1 MKNKSIMKT
10 KSIMKALNTS
20 IAIRE
25 YIGGCP
31 MHSVEGYKMLKDE
44 EDLGTAWRKWRA
56 VKWENQIVQ
65 KNTIEIAQAHTINKL
80 EKQINYWKEELKAKG
95 VCSKPCSTND
105 EMIGRSPW
113 KLYGYNSPCWCFIN
127 TMEEELFRT
136 YYTYYR
142 IGSDPGPYSWVRVGC
157 KKKLKI

>member
-10 KSIMKALNTS
+10 KKIMKALNTS

-25 YIGGCP
+25 YIQGSSNGIWSSRVDGP
-31 MHSVEGYKMLKDE
+31 LHDVEGYKMLKEE
-44 EDLGTAWRKWRA
+44 EDLGTAWSKWRTY
-56 VKWENQIVQ
+56 VLWLESQQQTEKQ
-65 KNTIEIAQAHTINKL
+65 KTINKL
-80 EKQINYWKEELKAKG
+80 EKKINYWKEELKDQG
-95 VCSKPCSTND
+95 ECSKPCSTSS
-105 EMIGRSPW
+105 MIGRSPW

-142 IGSDPGPYSWVRVGC
+142 IGSLDKGI
-157 KKKLKI
+157 KKN